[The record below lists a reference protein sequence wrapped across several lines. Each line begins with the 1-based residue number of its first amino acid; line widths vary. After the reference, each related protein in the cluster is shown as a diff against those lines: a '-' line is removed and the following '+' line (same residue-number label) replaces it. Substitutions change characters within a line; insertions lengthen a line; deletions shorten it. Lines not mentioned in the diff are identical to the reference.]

1 MSDGGSSRLAFAISG
16 NSHQNERGPGG
27 KSDAGDHGPH
37 PPWLTG
43 EAAVLP
49 SALSSAPRRSAPL
62 RSLTPFLETLTDAFT
77 FSPASVVQGQGRYP
91 LPTWRSCSLCV
102 GGWAYSLLQTSF
114 LFQALTVF
122 ISLPLS
128 SCRHVRQETVCL
140 QEAASS
146 REQQRATFPV

>member
-1 MSDGGSSRLAFAISG
+1 MADRWSRC
-16 NSHQNERGPGG
+16 
-27 KSDAGDHGPH
+27 
-37 PPWLTG
+37 PPVRPELR
-43 EAAVLP
+43 A
-49 SALSSAPRRSAPL
+49 APL
-62 RSLTPFLETLTDAFT
+62 LCVASTPFLETLTDAFT

-122 ISLPLS
+122 ISLLLS

-146 REQQRATFPV
+146 QEQQPAAFPVLAFKINVTSWLVLFCGSATSVFFCPVICTISSQPLLDP